1 MIRKLAIVA
10 TLALSA
16 LVGVTT
22 GQPADAAI
30 TDPEPAPATM
40 ARCQEEDGYGVALCR
55 WDGIVSGDC
64 APAYLAEAGH
74 LNTWQR
80 GNAARYCLRLHPRP
94 AITTRYAD
102 GTVTRTPA
110 GPVLVRECVAQYRRV
125 ELVLCLAQ

>member
-16 LVGVTT
+16 LVGVAT
-22 GQPADAAI
+22 GQPAQASAV
-30 TDPEPAPATM
+30 PA
-40 ARCQEEDGYGVALCR
+40 V
-55 WDGIVSGDC
+55 C

-80 GNAARYCLRLHPRP
+80 GNAARYCLRLHARP
-94 AITTRYAD
+94 AVVTRYSD

-110 GPVLVRECVAQYRRV
+110 GAVLVTECVAQYQRV

>member
-10 TLALSA
+10 TLVLSA

-22 GQPADAAI
+22 GQPAEAA
-30 TDPEPAPATM
+30 PVPA
-40 ARCQEEDGYGVALCR
+40 V
-55 WDGIVSGDC
+55 C
-64 APAYLAEAGH
+64 APAYLGQAGG

-80 GNAARYCLRLHPRP
+80 GNAAHYCLRLHARS

-110 GPVLVRECVAQYRRV
+110 GPVLVRECVAQYRGV
-125 ELVLCLAQ
+125 ELVYCLAQ